1 MNKVTGRLLRLAAAS
16 IIGLAIVSQARL
28 GIAQQ
33 SDVTVAPKIR
43 GPALVL
49 SFEGGLP
56 GNSVAEVLAIL
67 LKYPELL
74 KEPEVLRSTHTAKRG
89 DTVCLVLGNRN
100 YPLPCGDSIRD
111 VITLLNPELRATK
124 GELRLGQTIVVPS
137 PPIYRYPITSYY
149 TKEQPIETTKAEIS
163 KAEAAVD
170 EMVSRW
176 KIHLNASQVDENS
189 RFRVVRYDGYR
200 MVLETTSIEAALQLA
215 KLLAPVRRDPANLRF
230 DLVEERPIGKLQS
243 APTSVTEWEKE
254 CTSGSLFLS
263 PRQYRDFINSD
274 LSAVEHIDKFTPV
287 TPVRVTIVDVR
298 VNDAPILSAVPPG
311 TVPSCN
317 WTKYIPA
324 LHHSTHMAA
333 IIASR
338 HSALGFIGLAPNAN
352 IESFELL
359 VSDNG
364 KPEPAAIFKSGQEFE
379 LGDRI
384 AGVSTLQVYLIATQ
398 FPPSQLPPDVTGRGG
413 SLGQRMFES
422 RSLFVVAAG
431 QEKVGLST
439 TGILYPQTLG
449 DYRNV
454 VVVTACNPCSLNSPK
469 LMPEANF
476 TQMKNG
482 RSAVHVAAPGG
493 APIAAWVDDKSVS
506 ATPGTSQAAA
516 YVAGVAAA
524 MIGRYRDV
532 YTSPE
537 AVKRRLQVTSQP
549 SRWQSED
556 ALKVGMGI
564 VDPVLALLDPRKH
577 WLKDQNGWRPIKI
590 RSLTSDKQIRA
601 KEMVFGV
608 ERFFKEAK
616 VKRIVRTI
624 EGAPSNQQWDLYEEP
639 WRVSKQ
645 DGNHA
650 TLERISNLTFSNG
663 PIVLCDNTTVAW
675 SQVADLILAEGD
687 SDEASCN

>member
-1 MNKVTGRLLRLAAAS
+1 MFQVRA
-16 IIGLAIVSQARL
+16 GLT
-28 GIAQQ
+28 QQ
-33 SDVTVAPKIR
+33 SDGPAMPKIQ

-56 GNSVAEVLAIL
+56 GNTVAEVLTVL
-67 LKYPELL
+67 LKYPEFL
-74 KEPEVLRSTHTAKRG
+74 KQPEVLRATHTAKRG

-111 VITLLNPELRATK
+111 VITLLNPELKTTK
-124 GELRLGQTIVVPS
+124 GELRLGQTITVPS
-137 PPIYRYPITSYY
+137 PPIYKYPITSYY

-170 EMVSRW
+170 EMVLRW
-176 KIHLNASQVDENS
+176 KGHLNASQVDEGP
-189 RFRVVRYDGYR
+189 RYKLVRYDGYR
-200 MVLETTSIEAALQLA
+200 MVLETKSTEAALELA
-215 KLLAPVRRDPANLRF
+215 KLLTPVRKDPANLRF

-243 APTSVTEWEKE
+243 APTTVTEWEKE
-254 CTSGSLFLS
+254 CTSGSLFQS
-263 PRQYRDFINSD
+263 PRQYGDLIVSD
-274 LSAVEHIDKFTPV
+274 LSAVENIDKSIPV
-287 TPVRVTIVDVR
+287 APVRVTIVDVR
-298 VNDAPILSAVPPG
+298 VNEAPILSAAPPG
-311 TVPSCN
+311 TILGCN

-324 LHHSTHMAA
+324 LHHATHMAA

-338 HSALGFIGLAPNAN
+338 HGALGFIGLAPHAK

-359 VSDNG
+359 VSDYG
-364 KPEPAAIFKSGQEFE
+364 QPEPKAIFKSGQEFE
-379 LGDRI
+379 LGDKI
-384 AGVSTLQVYLIATQ
+384 AGVSIANPLRVYLIATQ
-398 FPPSQLPPDVTGRGG
+398 FPPSKLSVDVYGRGG
-413 SLGQRMFES
+413 SLGQRMSES

-431 QEKVGLST
+431 QEKAPLSA
-439 TGILYPQTLG
+439 TGTMFPQTLG

-454 VVVTACNPCSLNSPK
+454 IVVTACNPCSLTSPK
-469 LMPEANF
+469 LMPETNF
-476 TQMKNG
+476 TQTKNG
-482 RSAVHVAAPGG
+482 RAAVHIAAPGG

-524 MIGRYRDV
+524 MIGRYKDV

-549 SRWQSED
+549 SQWQVDD
-556 ALKVGMGI
+556 APKVGMGI

-577 WLKDQNGWRPIKI
+577 WLKDQNGWRAIKI
-590 RSLTSDKQIRA
+590 KALAPDKQVKAR
-601 KEMVFGV
+601 EMIYGTD
-608 ERFFKEAK
+608 RTFKEVK
-616 VKRIVRTI
+616 VRRIVRTVD
-624 EGAPSNQQWDLYEEP
+624 GAPSDYQWDLYEEP

-650 TLERISNLTFSNG
+650 TLERVSNLTFSSG
-663 PIVLCDNTTVAW
+663 PIVLCDNTTVVW

-687 SDEASCN
+687 SDEASCS